1 MPFESFTLKVNAGY
15 FANHHLLYRYERCE
29 GLLTYQHWS
38 PHPFHDS
45 SEPPQEC
52 ALSPEEKEVLVGL
65 IYVLL
70 QEGKE
75 RLSIREQILDG
86 PSYEL
91 LIYQKEGRVKGWSV
105 DNEIPFLKQN
115 LALKELLI
123 LLESKC
129 QNEEAK

>member
-15 FANHHLLYRYERCE
+15 FANHHLLYRYERSE
-29 GLLTYQHWS
+29 GLLTVQQCS
-38 PHPFHDS
+38 PHPFYDA

-52 ALSPEEKEVLVGL
+52 ALRAEEQEVLVGL

-75 RLSIREQILDG
+75 RLSLSEQIIDG

-105 DNEIPFLKQN
+105 YNEIPFLKQN
-115 LALKELLI
+115 LALKKLIELLR
-123 LLESKC
+123 SKHSPLD
-129 QNEEAK
+129 